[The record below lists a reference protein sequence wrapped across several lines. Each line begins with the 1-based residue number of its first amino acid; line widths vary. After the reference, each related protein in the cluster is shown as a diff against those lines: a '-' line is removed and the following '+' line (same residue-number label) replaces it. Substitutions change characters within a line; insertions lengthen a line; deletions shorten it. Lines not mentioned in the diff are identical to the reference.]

1 MNFVV
6 LKILD
11 DTIQENKQSTTT
23 GKTMIQITKA
33 QLEQAT
39 KIIVVTYESGETKW
53 FPFNLDNMENIISEF
68 EWISEIQIVERG

>member
-1 MNFVV
+1 
-6 LKILD
+6 
-11 DTIQENKQSTTT
+11 
-23 GKTMIQITKA
+23 MIQITKA

-53 FPFNLDNMENIISEF
+53 FPFNLENMENIISEF